1 MSKSISPAR
10 VSTDKL
16 ARRPHGDTAL
26 ADADLPSRNEQIAC
40 QFTALFEDAIGGVR
54 KMVVF
59 GAAMHQLPAMLGIEF
74 EERPNRHTPKEKT
87 LKWWVEQYC
96 PTVNYNGA
104 YAMLRIARGICASL
118 KIPAGVDVHRALTHS
133 VDELTV
139 EEAKVR
145 ELIDGSISGKSAAH
159 LERFLGI
166 RKDPKLL
173 GNGMAGNQNAKKN
186 LDDPERQMA
195 NAKLR
200 VEMEVSEAVAA
211 LGRLVDNK
219 SIAFMG
225 LKGMRVLAEELERMA
240 EATRKCLKQTAEE
253 KQN

>member
-1 MSKSISPAR
+1 MSKSISKRADQVVPSAEEQVADQLTAQYQKAVSGTREVLIFGAMFMGLGVVLRPQNNSSHGPQMKGEGLRGWIETNCPRINYNTAYKFYGLAKKMREELSIPETANVHRLLTAPINELTKQEASIR
-10 VSTDKL
+10 VEID
-16 ARRPHGDTAL
+16 
-26 ADADLPSRNEQIAC
+26 
-40 QFTALFEDAIGGVR
+40 DAI
-54 KMVVF
+54 
-59 GAAMHQLPAMLGIEF
+59 E
-74 EERPNRHTPKEKT
+74 
-87 LKWWVEQYC
+87 
-96 PTVNYNGA
+96 
-104 YAMLRIARGICASL
+104 
-118 KIPAGVDVHRALTHS
+118 
-133 VDELTV
+133 
-139 EEAKVR
+139 
-145 ELIDGSISGKSAAH
+145 GKSAYQ
-159 LERFLGI
+159 LEIGWGI

-253 KQN
+253 RAS